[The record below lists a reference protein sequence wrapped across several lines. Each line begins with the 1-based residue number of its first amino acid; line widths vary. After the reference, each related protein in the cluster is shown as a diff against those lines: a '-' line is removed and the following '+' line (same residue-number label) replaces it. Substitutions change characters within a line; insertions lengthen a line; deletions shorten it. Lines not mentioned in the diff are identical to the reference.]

1 MKKKTRTAIILI
13 LGVALAVIL
22 ALRITRET
30 PMEPVLEQNVP
41 EETLAPTPA
50 PSPVPTSTP
59 ELAPNLDP
67 IDARA
72 LELLEDMTTHEKIC
86 QLFVVYP
93 QAVESINGSMLTGME
108 QYPVGGFLYDMNA
121 LAALGR
127 EGIIQRNVDLQEWAE
142 IDLIITADEE
152 GGRVKRLMSA
162 LGTNPISAMFCYKD
176 DGPQTAYD
184 NAATIAGDLQ
194 SFGFNTN
201 LAPVADVWSN
211 RANTV
216 IGDRA
221 FSDDFSQAAELV
233 SGAVSAYKD
242 AGLICTLKHFPGHG
256 DTFEDSHSGAATVT
270 KSVEEMESAEFL
282 PFISG
287 IAAGAD
293 MVMVGHLTVSVLS
306 DVPATVSPEIVNG
319 LLREKLGFNG
329 VIISDGLE
337 MSAVAALYKNGEL
350 EVLAIEAG
358 IDILL
363 APASLE
369 VSITAITEAVESGR
383 ISASRLDESVLRILR
398 MKLENGI
405 IK

>member
-1 MKKKTRTAIILI
+1 MKKKTKTAIILI
-13 LGVALAVIL
+13 LGVTLAVIL
-22 ALRITRET
+22 TLRLTQEKIPEY
-30 PMEPVLEQNVP
+30 VLEQNIP
-41 EETLAPTPA
+41 EEIIAPA
-50 PSPVPTSTP
+50 PSPVPTQTP
-59 ELAPNLDP
+59 EPTPGLDP
-67 IDARA
+67 LEARA
-72 LELLEDMTTHEKIC
+72 LELLEDMSTHEKIC

-93 QAVESINGSMLTGME
+93 QAVEGINGSMLTGLE

-127 EGIIQRNVDLQEWAE
+127 EGVIQRNAELQEWME

-162 LGTNPISAMFCYKD
+162 LGTNPISAMFSYKD
-176 DGPQTAYD
+176 GGTQMAYD
-184 NAATIAGDLQ
+184 NAAIIAGDLQ
-194 SFGFNTN
+194 GFGFNTN

-233 SGAVSAYKD
+233 SSAVSAYKD

-256 DTFEDSHSGAATVT
+256 DTFEDSHSGAAIVT

-287 IAAGAD
+287 IEAGAD
-293 MVMVGHLTVSVLS
+293 MVMVGHLTVNGVSS
-306 DVPATVSPEIVNG
+306 VPATVSPEIVSG
-319 LLREKLGFNG
+319 LLRERLGFDG

-337 MSAVAALYKNGEL
+337 MSAVTKYYGGGEL
-350 EVLAIEAG
+350 EVLAFEAG

-363 APASLE
+363 APAGLE
-369 VSITAITEAVESGR
+369 VSVAAITEAVESGR
-383 ISASRLDESVLRILR
+383 ISVRRLDESVLRILR

-405 IK
+405 IE